1 MCNLCCVQGICPD
14 MIMNPHGFPSRMTV
28 GKLLELLGGKAGVL
42 KGKFHYG
49 TAFGGS
55 KVGDICQ
62 ELAEKGFNYQVIGI
76 GILCYF

>member
-1 MCNLCCVQGICPD
+1 

-76 GILCYF
+76 GILFKLKDLFNLAAKQSER

>member
-1 MCNLCCVQGICPD
+1 
-14 MIMNPHGFPSRMTV
+14 MTV

-55 KVGDICQ
+55 KVQDIRD
-62 ELAEKGFNYQVIGI
+62 ELVEKGYNYQVTLVDGKRKGI
-76 GILCYF
+76 SKKSIHKANIIKIMKDLF